1 MFLLVFT
8 EDSARSSQGLRS
20 MKVHPQV
27 VLRIGHAR
35 FALGRHFRHDP
46 EVRFEAVNTPSDI
59 FQSHVVIHRVSQF
72 LFASQVMLGRL
83 NRCVPKQKLD
93 LFKFAASQVA

>member
-1 MFLLVFT
+1 MSLPHITTRGNGWKFHVWETFFGGGW
-8 EDSARSSQGLRS
+8 R
-20 MKVHPQV
+20 QV
-27 VLRIGHAR
+27 QMRIPGN
-35 FALGRHFRHDP
+35 GP
-46 EVRFEAVNTPSDI
+46 EVPFEAVNTPSDI

>member
-1 MFLLVFT
+1 VPG
-8 EDSARSSQGLRS
+8 SR
-20 MKVHPQV
+20 
-27 VLRIGHAR
+27 
-35 FALGRHFRHDP
+35 ALGSYSGQ
-46 EVRFEAVNTPSDI
+46 EVRFEAMNTPSDI
-59 FQSHVVIHRVSQF
+59 FQSQVVIHRVSQF